1 MTPEQRLAVMAVQ
14 SLSSLAA
21 DFKMGIVSNDY
32 IRSQLFNAF
41 VGLGL
46 DAEQVVKEIKTAMI
60 SWGEWGDDEDY
71 LDSNAH
77 LDQVE

>member
-1 MTPEQRLAVMAVQ
+1 MTPEQRLAVKAIQ

-32 IRSQLFNAF
+32 IRAQLFNAF

-46 DAEQVVKEIKTAMI
+46 DTEEVVAEIETAMI